1 MVVSVWL
8 TRGDHLRA
16 IQLNRTDLKSLATYG
31 TPHLYPCQNK
41 PCVHSNWSWFGP
53 IATQYQRE

>member
-1 MVVSVWL
+1 MVVSVRL

-31 TPHLYPCQNK
+31 TSHLYPYQNK
-41 PCVHSNWSWFGP
+41 PCVRPNWSWFGP
-53 IATQYQRE
+53 IATQ

>member
-16 IQLNRTDLKSLATYG
+16 IQLNRTDLEFLVFYG
-31 TPHLYPCQNK
+31 TSHLYPHQKK
-41 PCVHSNWSWFGP
+41 PHVRPN
-53 IATQYQRE
+53 